1 MKNNSQNNNKPPI
14 IELLE
19 DIKDLFYDNDIECT
33 ERGSEILERLENIL
47 YDLQSGQPG

>member
-1 MKNNSQNNNKPPI
+1 MTNNCKTPI

-19 DIKDLFYDNDIECT
+19 DIKDYMIENDLECG
-33 ERGSEILERLENIL
+33 EQGSEIYKRISNIL